1 MRLSAFT
8 IDTMTAQQLIDI
20 TKLYQPFN
28 QDKDAIK
35 TACER
40 IIADPE
46 QDLFVAKFNDRHIGG
61 LIIQYQS
68 DSAELDCIAVR
79 DITRGRGVGQFLLQQ
94 VTQKCKASN
103 YKMIRVLKNES
114 CSDEVIG
121 FLKAQGFT
129 ELEDKLVLTVI

>member
-28 QDKDAIK
+28 QDKDAVK

-40 IIADPE
+40 IIADPQ
-46 QDLFVAKFNDRHIGG
+46 QDLFVARFNDRHIGG
-61 LIIQYQS
+61 LIIKYHT

-79 DITRGRGVGQFLLQQ
+79 DITRGRGVGKFLLHQAI
-94 VTQKCKASN
+94 QKCKASD
-103 YKMIRVLKNES
+103 YKMIKVLKNES
-114 CSDEVIG
+114 CNDELIS

-129 ELEDKLVLTVI
+129 ELEKELEFTVV